1 MEAATFNAMKK
12 NMTTLRKQITRATN
26 SLTTIV
32 NSSDSRRSAKAL
44 VVHLDDLILKTSILQ
59 TEIAAMEE
67 NEHEAERQ
75 ESLHLTYVSK
85 CDDII
90 AAAQS
95 YLASREGEAESVIN
109 LRNEPIDPPEPNP
122 FLPIRSLSGVAR
134 REQAHE
140 EEVAAAQRK
149 CEEMKAIWADV
160 EAAEENLRLLK
171 LRRHDDDNLTSISQL
186 DVIASARD

>member
-1 MEAATFNAMKK
+1 MEAETFDAMKK
-12 NMTTLRKQITRATN
+12 KMTTLRKQITRATN

-32 NSSDSRRSAKAL
+32 NSSGSRRSAKAL

-59 TEIAAMEE
+59 TEIAAMED
-67 NEHEAERQ
+67 EHEAERQ

-95 YLASREGEAESVIN
+95 YLASREGEAGSVIN

-122 FLPIRSLSGVAR
+122 FLPIRPPSGVDR
-134 REQAHE
+134 R
-140 EEVAAAQRK
+140 VACPATCWTSTPNSLGSTFLK
-149 CEEMKAIWADV
+149 C
-160 EAAEENLRLLK
+160 LLSYANGMLIFLNK
-171 LRRHDDDNLTSISQL
+171 CTMEFVVFYN
-186 DVIASARD
+186 